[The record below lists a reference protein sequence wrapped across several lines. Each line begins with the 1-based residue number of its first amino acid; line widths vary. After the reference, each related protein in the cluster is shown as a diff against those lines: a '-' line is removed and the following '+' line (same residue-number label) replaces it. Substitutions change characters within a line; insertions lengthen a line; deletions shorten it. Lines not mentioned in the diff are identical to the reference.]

1 MAAFADA
8 LKPEKFNGMHF
19 KRWQVKATLWL
30 TAMNVF
36 HVSKGKPE
44 GPLTPEQEKEYNH
57 ANTIFTGAVLSA
69 LVDHLVDANIQ
80 HTDGKELWDA
90 LTTKYGASNAGTDL
104 YIMESFHDYK
114 MADNRSIVEQAHEIQ
129 CIAKELD
136 HLKIVLPNRFVAG
149 CIIAKLPSTWRNFA
163 TSLKHKRQEIS
174 VENLIASLDVE
185 EKARAKDTGSKGGE
199 GHSSANMVQRNHNK
213 GKGKPKSN
221 KPNKTTNFKK
231 KKNKAELT
239 CFASLHKRS
248 LVLDSAL

>member
-1 MAAFADA
+1 LPA

-19 KRWQVKATLWL
+19 KRWQLKATLWL

-44 GPLTPEQEKEYNH
+44 GALTPEQEKEYDH

-69 LVDHLVDANIQ
+69 LVDRLVDANIQ

-90 LTTKYGASNAGTDL
+90 LTTKYGASDVGSDL

-114 MADNRSIVEQAHEIQ
+114 MADNRSIVEQAHGIQ

-136 HLKIVLPNRFVAG
+136 HLKIVFPDRFVAG
-149 CIIAKLPSTWRNFA
+149 YIIAKLPSTWRNFA

-174 VENLIASLDVE
+174 VENLIVSLDVE
-185 EKARAKDTGSKGGE
+185 EKARAKDT
-199 GHSSANMVQRNHNK
+199 
-213 GKGKPKSN
+213 
-221 KPNKTTNFKK
+221 
-231 KKNKAELT
+231 
-239 CFASLHKRS
+239 
-248 LVLDSAL
+248 